1 MRRSNRPQ
9 QGGRRSRHPSAIG
22 LEVRPSFWL
31 VRATTETPTP
41 PARGWHAHDAEQ
53 CDELASPHWF
63 ASADERTLLH
73 R

>member
-1 MRRSNRPQ
+1 MRRLNRPQ

-41 PARGWHAHDAEQ
+41 PAGAIG
-53 CDELASPHWF
+53 
-63 ASADERTLLH
+63 TLTTPSNVMN
-73 R
+73 